1 MKYELQLYQF
11 FPFSSVSRISMA
23 VMYSGCCDGGDI
35 IVNATS
41 QPSLCEP
48 LATQYSR
55 DYQAHGNDTV
65 MHSSYRF

>member
-11 FPFSSVSRISMA
+11 FRFSSVSRIPMS
-23 VMYSGCCDGGDI
+23 VMYSYSGCCDGGDI

-48 LATQYSR
+48 LASQYSR

-65 MHSSYRF
+65 CLIL